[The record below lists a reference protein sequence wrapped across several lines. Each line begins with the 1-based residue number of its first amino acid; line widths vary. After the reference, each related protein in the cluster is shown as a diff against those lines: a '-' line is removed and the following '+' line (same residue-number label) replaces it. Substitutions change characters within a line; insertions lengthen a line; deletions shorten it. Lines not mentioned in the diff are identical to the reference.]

1 MRSWDFLEVNVRL
14 NYLILRIWTVEFVS
28 GVTLKR
34 KCSIY
39 GEIFNLNSSNLYL
52 YTSQQNKQ
60 RSLVLEPMVMY
71 RLILTSNNST
81 VNDSL

>member
-1 MRSWDFLEVNVRL
+1 MRGWDFLEINVKL
-14 NYLILRIWTVEFVS
+14 NNLILRIWTVESVS

-39 GEIFNLNSSNLYL
+39 GEILNLNSSNLYL

-71 RLILTSNNST
+71 RLKLYTNK
-81 VNDSL
+81 